1 MNTST
6 GSIRYLHILLQCLK
20 NQGYRRSD
28 FLKSL
33 DIPLDFMNGQT
44 LRLPAAQIEFI
55 WEKARQLTNAED
67 LGLICADGIV
77 LADFGIMAHYWMN
90 CENLREG
97 FNVSRKLEKLMHTG
111 MYGEFVPARSGYA
124 EYTTNIKSD
133 NSWTTGAFVEF
144 DFLSILRIGQLLVAE
159 DNKKNVLFE
168 KVTFCH
174 SANAPEE
181 YYQQLFNCPVE
192 FNGRK
197 NIMLV
202 SDKTLDIPVYSPDP
216 AVKKVIANAVTELVN
231 KTVLMTISA
240 QVEDILERSLR
251 KKQVLKL
258 TDAAKALNISS
269 STLKRK
275 IQEEGLTFSDID
287 KKVKLNL
294 SKQLILEGSLSTEQI
309 AEQLNYTDA
318 TSFHRAFKSWTGI
331 TPKQFRQGKN
341 LHKNEK

>member
-1 MNTST
+1 MNTPT

-20 NQGYRRSD
+20 NQGYKRSE

-33 DIPLDFMNGQT
+33 NIPLDFMNGQT

-97 FNVSRKLEKLMHTG
+97 FSVSRKLEKLMHTG
-111 MYGEFVPARSGYA
+111 MYGEFTPAGPGYA

-133 NSWTTGAFVEF
+133 NRWSSGAFIEF

-159 DNKKNVLFE
+159 EDRE
-168 KVTFCH
+168 KVELKLVRFCH
-174 SANAPEE
+174 PANASEE
-181 YYQQLFNCPVE
+181 HYTKAFNCPVE
-192 FNGRK
+192 FNCDK
-197 NIMLV
+197 NSMLV
-202 SDKTLDIPVYSPDP
+202 GDTILDIPVYSPDSE
-216 AVKKVIANAVTELVN
+216 VKIIIANAVTELIH
-231 KTVLMTISA
+231 KTVTMTFSA
-240 QVEDILERSLR
+240 KVEDIIEQALR
-251 KKQVLKL
+251 RKEVLKL
-258 TDAAKALNISS
+258 TDAARILNVSS

-275 IQEEGLTFSDID
+275 IQESGLTFSDID
-287 KKVKLNL
+287 KKVKLNQA
-294 SKQLILEGSLSTEQI
+294 KRLILEGRLTIDQI

-318 TSFHRAFKSWTGI
+318 TSFHRAFKNWTGI
-331 TPKQFRQGKN
+331 TPKQFRHGK
-341 LHKNEK
+341 